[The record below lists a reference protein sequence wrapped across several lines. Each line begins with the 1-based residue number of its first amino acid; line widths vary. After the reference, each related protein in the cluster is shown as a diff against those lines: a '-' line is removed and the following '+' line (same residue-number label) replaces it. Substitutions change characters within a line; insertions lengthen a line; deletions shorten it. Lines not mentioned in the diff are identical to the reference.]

1 MCLAVRVTVCVVE
14 RDKTRNFMNLGA
26 IMNYEGNEKMRKDA
40 AVISNELYEI
50 WQKVKQFEREYSFN
64 SKNLTDRLAGR
75 LIGTMEPKLAELNKF
90 MADIEFQFED

>member
-1 MCLAVRVTVCVVE
+1 MCLAVRVTVRVVE
-14 RDKTRNFMNLGA
+14 RDKTRNFMNLEA